1 MTTFKQ
7 VVGRLGEDLVGDFYK
22 REGFKIIDK
31 NYLRKW
37 GEIDL
42 IASKDNKIYF
52 IEVKTVTRSYICNP
66 NREFYRPEDNVHLY
80 KAQRLKRTIQTY
92 LLGIRE
98 QRTIDWQFDLVT
110 VILNKEDLSLIDLK
124 RLENLI
130 L

>member
-1 MTTFKQ
+1 MTTFKKFIGQ
-7 VVGRLGEDLVGDFYK
+7 LGEDLVGDYYK
-22 REGFKIIDK
+22 MEGFKIVDK
-31 NYLRKW
+31 NYLKKW

-42 IASKDNKIYF
+42 TASKDNKIYF
-52 IEVKTVTRSYICNP
+52 IEVKTVTRSYICNE
-66 NREFYRPEDNVHLY
+66 NKEYYRAEDNVHLY

-92 LLGIRE
+92 LLGLRGR
-98 QRTIDWQFDLVT
+98 RTIDWQFDLVI